1 MAKIFIETP
10 RLILREIISEDV
22 DRIFL
27 LDSDP
32 EVMKY
37 IGVPPVTKLEQS
49 AETIRKIQKQYT
61 ENGIARWAVIEKETN
76 LLIGW
81 SGLKFLTEP
90 LNGFK
95 NVYELGYRF
104 LPEFWGK
111 GFATEAANAVLEYGF
126 KELNLDEIYACADI
140 KNVESNKI
148 LKEKLGFESKGTF
161 VDELDNATCYWYEL
175 EKNNFTKNQNANRK
189 NNRKNSFLA

>member
-10 RLILREIISEDV
+10 RLLLREIISD
-22 DRIFL
+22 DIHRIFL
-27 LDSDP
+27 LDSNP

-37 IGVPPVTKLEQS
+37 IGVKPVTEIE
-49 AETIRKIQKQYT
+49 AAEETIRKIRKQNQ
-61 ENGIARWAVIEKETN
+61 ENGIARWAVVEKESN

-104 LPEFWGK
+104 LPEYWGK
-111 GFATEAANAVLEYGF
+111 GFATEAAEAVLEYGF
-126 KELNLDEIYACADI
+126 KVLNLNIIYACADI
-140 KNVESNKI
+140 KNSNSCKI
-148 LKEKLGFESKGTF
+148 LRDKLHFVEKGTF
-161 VDELDNATCYWYEL
+161 IDELDGATCYWYEL
-175 EKNNFTKNQNANRK
+175 EKNNFIKN
-189 NNRKNSFLA
+189 